1 VDAAIVF
8 LAGLGTALATGL
20 GAVPVFMLG
29 QRAAAA
35 RPVLAGVA
43 IGVMAVAS
51 IEGLLLPAL
60 DEGGAGAVAG
70 GFAAGVLFV
79 AAARAV
85 LNTGRARERIT
96 RDLRRSILVFAVLFV
111 HSLPEGF
118 AIGAGWAADTAGL
131 ALFVVVAIAVQN
143 IPEGTAVAIPMEAAG
158 LGPAKQFAAA
168 VASSAP
174 QPFGAV
180 VAFLLVEQIQGL
192 LSASLAFAAGAMLT
206 VIAVELVPEAW
217 RGARLPAFAGAVGG
231 AALMV
236 SLAAALG
243 V

>member
-1 VDAAIVF
+1 VDAVTVF

-20 GAVPVFMLG
+20 GAIPVFLLG

-51 IEGLLLPAL
+51 IDGLLLPAL
-60 DEGGAGAVAG
+60 DQGGDGAVAG
-70 GFAAGVLFV
+70 GFIAGVLFV
-79 AAARAV
+79 AAARVA
-85 LNTGRARERIT
+85 LNTERARGRMT

-118 AIGAGWAADTAGL
+118 AVGASWAADTAGL

-143 IPEGTAVAIPMEAAG
+143 VPEGTAVAIPMQAAG
-158 LGPAKQFAAA
+158 LGPAQQFWAA

-174 QPFGAV
+174 QPVGALA
-180 VAFLLVEQIQGL
+180 AFLLVEQVESL
-192 LSASLAFAAGAMLT
+192 LSVSLAFAAGAMLT
-206 VIAVELVPEAW
+206 VIVVELIPDAW
-217 RGARLPAFAGAVGG
+217 RGARLPALAGAVVG
-231 AALMV
+231 AGLMLG
-236 SLAAALG
+236 LAASLG